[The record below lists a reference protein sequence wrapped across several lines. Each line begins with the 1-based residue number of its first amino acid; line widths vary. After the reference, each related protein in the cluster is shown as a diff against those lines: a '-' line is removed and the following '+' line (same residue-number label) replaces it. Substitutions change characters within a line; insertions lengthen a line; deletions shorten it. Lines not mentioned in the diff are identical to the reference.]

1 MSLSLGSTT
10 VGSLY
15 LGSTKVGAAY
25 LGSVKVYASA
35 LAPRSMRFDFKY
47 DHFNPITDMPDLS
60 ESGLIWTHVA
70 NDVYDFHY
78 DKANWGYRSTV
89 VGNGGLFN
97 LYGYPS
103 GSGNVLPMTKHQF
116 DVLDMDMTGVTDV
129 SYLFNSAW
137 SVQNIFSIRNTSAV
151 TNFKFFIGHSGRFIA
166 IPSIPLFDTSS
177 ATNVDSMCQNTR
189 NVESGALAL
198 YQQMSSQATP
208 PSSHSGCFTGCG
220 VGTTTG
226 AAERAQIP
234 TSWGGTMS
242 A

>member
-1 MSLSLGSTT
+1 MPDKFYAYNNKLISPSAGNVLG
-10 VGSLY
+10 
-15 LGSTKVGAAY
+15 
-25 LGSVKVYASA
+25 VKEAPA
-35 LAPRSMRFDFKY
+35 LATRTMRFDFKY
-47 DHFNPITDMPDLS
+47 DHFNPIDGLADLS
-60 ESGLIWTHVA
+60 GDGFIWTHVA
-70 NDVYDFHY
+70 DDVYDFHY
-78 DKANWGYRSTV
+78 DNANWGYRQLPI
-89 VGNGGLFN
+89 GRGGLFN
-97 LYGYPS
+97 IYGYPGSS
-103 GSGNVLPMTKHQF
+103 GTVYPMTKHQF

-151 TNFKFFIGHSGRFIA
+151 TNFKFFIGHSGRIIA

-208 PSSHSGCFTGCG
+208 PSSHQSCFTGCG
-220 VGTTTG
+220 AGTTTG

-234 TSWGGTMS
+234 KSWGGSM